1 MTMGTATNYES
12 EVKAEIK
19 KLDPGRITL
28 IRQMFYQVADALPQ
42 LAEGLEFADLDLGG
56 EGGPLIDEHLMVCE
70 VIEAFRKLKI
80 GKYL

>member
-1 MTMGTATNYES
+1 MKTETAKAYETA
-12 EVKAEIK
+12 VKAELK
-19 KLDPGRITL
+19 KLDPKRFTL

-42 LAEGLEFADLDLGG
+42 LAEELEFADLDLGG

-80 GKYL
+80 GKYM